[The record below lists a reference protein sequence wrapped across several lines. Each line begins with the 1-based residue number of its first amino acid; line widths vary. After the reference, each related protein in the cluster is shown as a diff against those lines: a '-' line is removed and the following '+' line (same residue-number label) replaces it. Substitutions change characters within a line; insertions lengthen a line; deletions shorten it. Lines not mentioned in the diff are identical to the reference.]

1 MGNENPLQAAAG
13 LHDRDESIYEALL
26 TAIVEQQLLP
36 GSKLPEECAGGGVW
50 RQPHRSTQSAA
61 TTRRCANGDINAQ
74 TWCTGRQSD
83 G

>member
-13 LHDRDESIYEALL
+13 LHDKDESIYEALL

-36 GSKLPEECAGGGVW
+36 RQQIAGRGAGGGVR